1 MSNDTFTL
9 LFKQYWKAEAV
20 VNSCVNPLH
29 AAVAIRYIDL
39 WLQRLEYRKREI
51 HIDEYQLLKA
61 WSKRLLERLNQF
73 NRYGEH
79 YE

>member
-9 LFKQYWKAEAV
+9 LFKQYYKVEAV

-29 AAVAIRYIDL
+29 AAVCVRY
-39 WLQRLEYRKREI
+39 LEQWHRQLDAKKKQI

>member
-1 MSNDTFTL
+1 MSNAYL
-9 LFKQYWKAEAV
+9 ILRNQYHKVEAV

-51 HIDEYQLLKA
+51 HIDDYQHLITM
-61 WSKRLLERLNQF
+61 SKRLLDRLNQF
-73 NRYGEH
+73 NKYGAY